1 MGCPGPLLE
10 SLGEEDRREFGE
22 LGVGGGSK
30 LDRRVRDIARFQRV
44 CLDHAFGR
52 CWYDALDRKKGPA
65 IRQIATDA
73 LERAVACARRL
84 EADESPDA
92 DAVRALDDQS
102 LLWRGKKPKAARRA
116 S

>member
-1 MGCPGPLLE
+1 MPSRGRQFEPGWKHFFFRF
-10 SLGEEDRREFGE
+10 DHC
-22 LGVGGGSK
+22 
-30 LDRRVRDIARFQRV
+30 FQRV

-116 S
+116 P